1 MRKYSLS
8 SLFDIQL
15 FGEGAGGAG
24 AAGGGEGGASGAAP
38 AGQESAVFAQPQKG
52 KTNPLAE
59 VQYGLP
65 DEEEA
70 PVAQEQQEAA
80 PVDRAA
86 QFEKLIKGEYKDLY
100 EQRIKDTISKRLK
113 GNEEKVKRLDA
124 MSPVLELMAKSYGV
138 DASDTEALREAI
150 ERDDKYF
157 EDAAIENGTTTAQ
170 EREKWR
176 THLENEQLRAK
187 VQQYDEMLKDQQQK
201 EQANR
206 QYSSWVQEGE
216 QLKQIYPSFD
226 LRAESKN
233 PEFGQLLAS
242 GVSVKT
248 AYEVIH
254 KDEMISGAMQFASRE
269 AEKRVANAVIAGQ
282 RRPTEGAAS
291 NRAPSLRK
299 TDVSQLT
306 RADREEIDR
315 RVARGEKIRF

>member
-1 MRKYSLS
+1 MRITQRAFKSNNRQTIGTEIPLSDVPRWASLEPEATVKNT
-8 SLFDIQL
+8 DGPL
-15 FGEGAGGAG
+15 FGWYK
-24 AAGGGEGGASGAAP
+24 AATANNVDVDSPLGASVYAK
-38 AGQESAVFAQPQKG
+38 AV
-52 KTNPLAE
+52 E
-59 VQYGLP
+59 V
-65 DEEEA
+65 
-70 PVAQEQQEAA
+70 
-80 PVDRAA
+80 
-86 QFEKLIKGEYKDLY
+86 I
-100 EQRIKDTISKRLK
+100 
-113 GNEEKVKRLDA
+113 
-124 MSPVLELMAKSYGV
+124 
-138 DASDTEALREAI
+138 
-150 ERDDKYF
+150 
-157 EDAAIENGTTTAQ
+157 
-170 EREKWR
+170 
-176 THLENEQLRAK
+176 
-187 VQQYDEMLKDQQQK
+187 
-201 EQANR
+201 EQADR

>member
-1 MRKYSLS
+1 MKLEEKRLNTITRY
-8 SLFDIQL
+8 
-15 FGEGAGGAG
+15 EGVIVRLRLDNA
-24 AAGGGEGGASGAAP
+24 
-38 AGQESAVFAQPQKG
+38 
-52 KTNPLAE
+52 L
-59 VQYGLP
+59 LP
-65 DEEEA
+65 DGS
-70 PVAQEQQEAA
+70 V
-80 PVDRAA
+80 
-86 QFEKLIKGEYKDLY
+86 
-100 EQRIKDTISKRLK
+100 
-113 GNEEKVKRLDA
+113 
-124 MSPVLELMAKSYGV
+124 
-138 DASDTEALREAI
+138 ALREAI

-187 VQQYDEMLKDQQQK
+187 VQQYDEMLQDQQK
-201 EQANR
+201 KAQADR

-226 LRAESKN
+226 LRTESKN

-254 KDEMISGAMQFASRE
+254 KDELISGAMQFASRE